1 MFILRYK
8 SIPILLLLFFI
19 FIPHSSNAQQF
30 ENARSYFSFIDS
42 HNAKIVEQTWY
53 YMESYT
59 TSDDQFKIKGQRKRL
74 ENILKFSLRK
84 INKAKAHDQKL
95 QTAAI
100 DYLEGNLIMIKNL
113 LV

>member
-53 YMESYT
+53 YMAM
-59 TSDDQFKIKGQRKRL
+59 GRL
-74 ENILKFSLRK
+74 RTQAGMPRA
-84 INKAKAHDQKL
+84 INTVRPAR
-95 QTAAI
+95 QTRRHRQPT
-100 DYLEGNLIMIKNL
+100 
-113 LV
+113 V